1 MNASGAYTLLLSDG
15 SYFIDSAAADRVR
28 EALRI
33 NIERFLIF
41 AKVCGTDEPDRL
53 VAIDAARVL
62 SIIAHDEIS
71 PLARH
76 RLTRRVA
83 RRSVSRVRDSHG

>member
-1 MNASGAYTLLLSDG
+1 MISPGTYTLLLTDG
-15 SYFIDSAAADRVR
+15 SFYIDQSAADRVR

-33 NIERFLIF
+33 DMDRFLIF

-53 VAIDAARVL
+53 VTIDSARIL
-62 SIIAHDEIS
+62 SLISHAEVS

-83 RRSVSRVRDSHG
+83 RRSVSGLRVQHG